1 MYCVYECRVGHVL
14 GDVCGIVVQTCV
26 CAQVHGEVMG
36 LLLSGSN
43 GSFSQSYAVPLWL
56 QQPQMCM
63 L

>member
-1 MYCVYECRVGHVL
+1 ML